1 MIPSPNQKAIAKEH
15 DSKKTLMKTYYKQK
29 RWTSKKYLDF
39 VRQQLCI
46 ICGRSPVEAHHVKTI
61 GSGGDDTFAV
71 PLCIEHHCIIHTIGI
86 KSFQKKYDVNIY
98 EQLFMIAKS
107 WIEKNAA

>member
-1 MIPSPNQKAIAKEH
+1 
-15 DSKKTLMKTYYKQK
+15 MKTYYKQK

-61 GSGGDDTFAV
+61 GSGGDDIKNNNNYCYDLKNIPTKKEA
-71 PLCIEHHCIIHTIGI
+71 IEICEWDGWHWILKGHLECFFGL
-86 KSFQKKYDVNIY
+86 KDSFSTPD
-98 EQLFMIAKS
+98 
-107 WIEKNAA
+107 IE